1 MLERLR
7 GVLSFNT
14 ETFNEIEHDPSALPQ
29 ALLVV
34 VVSSI
39 LAAMGGGFGEVL
51 FGVGIGTSSSSTS
64 VFRFVSIAVW
74 AIVAW
79 LLWSVITEFIGT
91 RFFDGEATVGEMM
104 RVIGFA
110 YAPLAIQI
118 FSFIPIVGIF
128 FILGAAAWSIGLVYV
143 AIKEG
148 LDIGTGSAMW
158 VALIGGV
165 VYLIGMGVIL
175 AIF

>member
-14 ETFNEIEHDPSALPQ
+14 ATINEIEHDPSALPQ

-34 VVSSI
+34 IVSSI
-39 LAAMGGGFGEVL
+39 LAALGGGFGEVL
-51 FGVGIGTSSSSTS
+51 FGVGIGASSTS
-64 VFRFVSIAVW
+64 AFRFVSIAVW

-79 LLWSVITEFIGT
+79 LLWSVITQFIGT
-91 RFFDGEATVGEMM
+91 RFFHGEATVGEMM

-128 FILGAAAWSIGLVYV
+128 FIFGAAAWSIGLVFV
-143 AIKEG
+143 AIREG
-148 LDIGTGSAMW
+148 LDIDTGGALW
-158 VALIGGV
+158 TALIGGV
-165 VYLIGMGVIL
+165 VYLIGLGVIL

>member
-7 GVLSFNT
+7 GVLSFKT
-14 ETFNEIEHDPSALPQ
+14 DTFNEIEHDPSALSQ
-29 ALLVV
+29 ALLIV

-39 LAAMGGGFGEVL
+39 LTALGGGFGEVM
-51 FGVGIGTSSSSTS
+51 FGVGIGSSSSGTS
-64 VFRFVSIAVW
+64 VFKFVSIAIW

-79 LLWSVITEFIGT
+79 LLWSVITQFIGT

-118 FSFIPIVGIF
+118 FAFIPVFGGF
-128 FILGAAAWSIGLVYV
+128 LRLGAAAWSVGLVYV
-143 AIKEG
+143 AILEG
-148 LDIGTGSAMW
+148 LDIGPGSAFLT
-158 VALIGGV
+158 ALIGGF
-165 VYLIGMGVIL
+165 VYLVGMGVIL
-175 AIF
+175 TIF